1 MFSPPKTALDK
12 ELAFL
17 KGVGPARA
25 ALLRQELGLVTYED
39 LLHHFPF
46 RYIDKSQIIKIS
58 QIAGPHTAV
67 QLMGQFRRFQEL
79 GEGRAKRLVGHFF
92 DDSGDMEVVWFK
104 GTKWIK
110 ENIRPGH
117 PYILFGKPAA
127 FKGRYNLSH
136 PEIESLEEARLTKG
150 IELKPVYSTTEKLI
164 RSNLSSNVLARLTQT
179 MLSELTTP
187 LEENLPAHV
196 LKTFGLMSR
205 NEALRQVHTPT
216 SQPQLEE
223 ARRRLKFEELF
234 FLQLRLVR
242 QKRLQTV
249 HQPAVKFQQ
258 VGTYFNTFYNEFLPF
273 ELTNAQKRVVKEIRL
288 DVGRGYHMSRLV
300 QGDVGS
306 GKTIVAL
313 LAALLAMDNGFQVC
327 LMAPTEILAQ
337 QHYKGLYELLEP
349 MLYRF
354 HEPDAVALLTG
365 STSKARKTQIV
376 NGLVAGE
383 IKLVIGT
390 HALIEPYVQFK
401 NLGLVI
407 IDEQHRFGVMQR
419 AALWKKATLPPH
431 VLVMTATPIPRTL
444 AMTLYGDLD
453 ISVIDELPPG
463 RKPIET
469 HWRGDHSRATVFGF
483 IQKQIAL
490 GRQIYIVYPLIEESE
505 AMDYKD
511 LEDGF
516 ASISRA
522 FPPPDYQISVVHG
535 RMKSEQRDFEM
546 ARFLRGETQI
556 MIATTVIEVGV
567 NVPNASVMIIESAE
581 RFGLSQL
588 HQLRGRVGRGAEQS
602 YCILMC
608 GHKMSEESQKRM
620 QTMVDTNDGFKIAE
634 VDLEL
639 RGPGD
644 IAGTQ
649 QSGTL
654 NLKISDLAKDQALL
668 SKARECVLELTDQ
681 DPELLSSEHECI
693 VRHLRKIEAQKSDLS
708 RIS

>member
-1 MFSPPKTALDK
+1 MSTTKTQLDK

-25 ALLRQELGLVTYED
+25 ALLRQELGLNTYED
-39 LLHHFPF
+39 LLHHYPF

-58 QIAGPHTAV
+58 QIAGTHTAV
-67 QLMGQFRRFQEL
+67 QLLGQFRRFQEV
-79 GEGRAKRLVGHFF
+79 GEGRTKRLVGYFF
-92 DDSGDMEVVWFK
+92 DDSGEMEIVWFK

-110 ENIRPGH
+110 ENMKAGQ
-117 PYILFGKPAA
+117 PYILFGKPTA

-150 IELKPVYSTTEKLI
+150 IELKPIYSTTEKLI
-164 RSNLSSNVLARLTQT
+164 RSNLSSNVLSRLTQT
-179 MLSELTTP
+179 LLSEISTP
-187 LEENLPAHV
+187 FEENLPEDV
-196 LKTFGLMSR
+196 LSAFQLMSR
-205 NEALRQVHTPT
+205 SEAIRQVHTPT
-216 SQPQLEE
+216 GQASLEQ
-223 ARRRLKFEELF
+223 AIRRLKFEELF
-234 FLQLRLVR
+234 FLQLQLVR

-258 VGTYFNTFYNEFLPF
+258 VGAYFNTFYSEFLPF

-337 QHYKGLYELLEP
+337 QHYKGLMELLEP

-354 HEPDAVALLTG
+354 HEPHSVALLTG
-365 STSKARKTQIV
+365 STSKARKNEIV
-376 NGLVAGE
+376 QGLIGGT

-469 HWRGDHSRATVFGF
+469 HWRGDHSRAAVFGF
-483 IQKQIAL
+483 MQKQIAL

-511 LEDGF
+511 LEDGY

-522 FPPPDYQISVVHG
+522 FAPPEYQISVVHG

-608 GHKMSEESQKRM
+608 GVKMSEESQKRM

-644 IAGTQ
+644 LSGTQ
-649 QSGTL
+649 QSGAL
-654 NLKISDLAKDQALL
+654 HLKISDLSKDQILL
-668 SKARECVLELTDQ
+668 SQARECVLELTDR
-681 DPELLSSEHECI
+681 DPELLETKHECL
-693 VRHLRKIEAQKSDLS
+693 VRHMRKLASKKSDLS

>member
-1 MFSPPKTALDK
+1 MSSAFKSILDK

-25 ALLRQELGLVTYED
+25 ALLKQELGLITYED

-46 RYIDKSQIIKIS
+46 RYIDKSQILKIA
-58 QIAGPHTAV
+58 QIAGSNTAV
-67 QLMGQFRRFQEL
+67 QLMGQFKRFQEV
-79 GEGRAKRLVGHFF
+79 GEGRTKRLVGYFY
-92 DDSGDMEVVWFK
+92 DESGEMEIVWFK
-104 GTKWIK
+104 GIKWIK
-110 ENIRPGH
+110 ENLRPGQ

-136 PEIESLEEARLTKG
+136 PEIESLDEARLTKG

-179 MLSELTTP
+179 MLSELNAP
-187 LEENLPAHV
+187 FEEILPQSVLQTNL
-196 LKTFGLMSR
+196 LMPR
-205 NEALRQVHTPT
+205 TEALRQVHMPS
-216 SQPQLEE
+216 SQLLLEQ

-234 FLQLRLVR
+234 FLQFRLVR

-249 HQPAVKFQQ
+249 QQPAVKFQH
-258 VGTYFNTFYNEFLPF
+258 VGTYFNTFYSEFLPF
-273 ELTNAQKRVVKEIRL
+273 DLTSAQKRVVKEIRL

-313 LAALLAMDNGFQVC
+313 LAALLAIDNGYQVC

-337 QHYKGLYELLEP
+337 QHFKGLYELLEP
-349 MLYRF
+349 MLFRF
-354 HEPDAVALLTG
+354 QEPNAVALLTG
-365 STSKARKTQIV
+365 STTKARKNEIV
-376 NGLVAGE
+376 QGLIAGE

-419 AALWKKATLPPH
+419 AALWKKASLPPH

-469 HWRGDHSRATVFGF
+469 HWRGDHSRGAVFGF
-483 IQKQIAL
+483 IQKQIQL

-511 LEDGF
+511 LEDGY
-516 ASISRA
+516 ASITRA

-535 RMKSEQRDFEM
+535 RMKSDQRDFEM

-620 QTMVDTNDGFKIAE
+620 QTMVETNDGFKIAE

-644 IAGTQ
+644 ISGTQ
-649 QSGTL
+649 QSGSL
-654 NLKISDLAKDQALL
+654 NLKISDLAKDQLLL
-668 SKARECVLELTDQ
+668 SQARESVLELTDQ
-681 DPELLSSEHECI
+681 DPDLLAPENECI
-693 VRHLRKIEAQKSDLS
+693 VRQLRKIEAQKSDLS